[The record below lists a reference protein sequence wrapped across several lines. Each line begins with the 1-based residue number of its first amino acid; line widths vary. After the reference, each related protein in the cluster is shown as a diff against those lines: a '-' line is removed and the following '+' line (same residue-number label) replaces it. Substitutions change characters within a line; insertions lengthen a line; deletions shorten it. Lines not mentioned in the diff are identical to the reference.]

1 MKTLLSLFAVTA
13 LAVTGLAA
21 PGNSISFTNNATAS
35 GNNAYVNLALGK
47 FDTGLGTL
55 TGVVVTVNFNT
66 IGGSFTVTTPSDS
79 AVPADV
85 NSADARVTIRQATTN
100 SLGFSQLGQTSFSVL
115 TTPSLLYTVPAPSG
129 SETFAVTS
137 TNVFVNNVQNISST
151 FWGAYQSAGGLGSVI
166 FQVRNNPDINISG
179 GVFSLNALAFQS
191 TADMTVTYNYS
202 PTAAVPEPG
211 TWAVGAL
218 LLGGAAYTVWRR
230 RQNATAETI
239 AAA

>member
-1 MKTLLSLFAVTA
+1 MKKIPVLLMLMAMA
-13 LAVTGLAA
+13 GAA
-21 PGNSISFTNNATAS
+21 HAASVSFTNNATAA
-35 GNNAYVNLALGK
+35 GNNTYVNLALGK

-55 TGVVVTVNFNT
+55 IGVVVTVNFNT
-66 IGGSFTVTTPSDS
+66 IGGSFTVSTPNDS
-79 AVPADV
+79 LTPADV
-85 NSADARVTIRQATTN
+85 NSADARITIRQATTN
-100 SLGFSQLGQTSFSVL
+100 SLGFTQIGQSTFGVV
-115 TTPSLLYTVPAPSG
+115 TTPSLMYSVPAPSG

-179 GVFSLNALAFQS
+179 GVFTLNALAFTS
-191 TADMTVTYNYS
+191 TADMTVTYNYT
-202 PTAAVPEPG
+202 PTAPIPEPG

-218 LLGGAAYTVWRR
+218 LLGGAAYTMWRR
-230 RQNATAETI
+230 RQNASAETT